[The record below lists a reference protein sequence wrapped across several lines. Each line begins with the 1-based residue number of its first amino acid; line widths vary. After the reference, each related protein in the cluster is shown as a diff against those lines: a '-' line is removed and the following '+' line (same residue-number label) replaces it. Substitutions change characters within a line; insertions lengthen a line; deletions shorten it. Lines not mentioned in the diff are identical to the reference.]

1 MKEKSFSKKL
11 YHTSREIARGSFR
24 RFTGG
29 SPAFLTVWSG
39 RAETQSDFFC
49 RVSSVRRE
57 MGNPIH
63 LCHPSLLT
71 IEKPTFSTPIL
82 TLNPSPANQERGGQS
97 LPLTAKI
104 DI

>member
-1 MKEKSFSKKL
+1 MNISTYLVCAALFL
-11 YHTSREIARGSFR
+11 VCAALFR
-24 RFTGG
+24 RFACR
-29 SPAFLTVWSG
+29 PAAFLAVWG
-39 RAETQSDFFC
+39 GQTGNQSDFLLC
-49 RVSSVRRE
+49 ERVRRE

-82 TLNPSPANQERGGQS
+82 TLNPSPANQERGGGQS
-97 LPLTAKI
+97 RPLTAKI